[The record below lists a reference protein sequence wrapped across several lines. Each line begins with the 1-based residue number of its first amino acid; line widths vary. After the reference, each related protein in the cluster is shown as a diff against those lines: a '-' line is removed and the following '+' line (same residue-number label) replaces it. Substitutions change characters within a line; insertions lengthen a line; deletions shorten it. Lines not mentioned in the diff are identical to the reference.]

1 MRFSSFLFLNFIY
14 RGWFIFRILIA
25 FLMCVG
31 LGVSFDLFFLFFIL
45 VVRAAVFIFRRQV
58 QKLHPEVEIDSW
70 RHFLKFNCS

>member
-1 MRFSSFLFLNFIY
+1 M
-14 RGWFIFRILIA
+14 

-70 RHFLKFNCS
+70 RLFLKFNCS